1 MNSLDCLVLDCY
13 FSHNF
18 WGFSLAFKLFC
29 TKLMFSLE
37 TQAVKVNKES

>member
-13 FSHNF
+13 FSHSF

-29 TKLMFSLE
+29 NKINVFF
-37 TQAVKVNKES
+37 VNASCESK